1 MLPRWSKTPTE
12 SVGLV
17 GWHCRPRLIFCPRSM
32 VHTYHTATKIELT
45 NSKSIEEDVSID
57 RFLSMRGHPYLNRIR
72 NYEACLHQ
80 R

>member
-17 GWHCRPRLIFCPRSM
+17 GWHCRPRLIPCPRSM

-57 RFLSMRGHPYLNRIR
+57 PFLSMRGHPYLNRIR